1 MALKADIKILV
12 VDDMAT
18 MRKIIKNMLSQ
29 IGFTN
34 IQEADDGA
42 TAWPL
47 IESAIKEGKP
57 FEFIV
62 SDWNM
67 PQMSG
72 LDLLKRVRE
81 TNGLEKLPFL
91 MITAE
96 AEQGIDAKTGKALVK
111 INPKFYRPAEVE
123 LLIGNPEKA
132 KAKLGWAPHTTLE
145 ELCRMMVVADLARNE
160 RGFSF

>member
-1 MALKADIKILV
+1 MALKADMKIIV

-47 IESAIKEGKP
+47 INQAKENGEP
-57 FEFIV
+57 FEFIL

-67 PQMSG
+67 PQLSG
-72 LDLLKRVRE
+72 LELLKKIRS
-81 TNGLEKLPFL
+81 TPGLEKTPFL

-96 AEQGIDAKTGKALVK
+96 SEQGNV
-111 INPKFYRPAEVE
+111 
-123 LLIGNPEKA
+123 
-132 KAKLGWAPHTTLE
+132 
-145 ELCRMMVVADLARNE
+145 VVAVKAGVSNFIVKP
-160 RGFSF
+160 FSAQVLKEKIDKIFNK